1 MKKTTDINRLLGAAT
16 ALYGVAIMA
25 RPEWLAKPCALPL
38 EPGGRVPRDTSLLVR
53 AFGSRDLVIGLAMVA
68 ATGDDARRLATGC
81 RVAADTSDAVI
92 FGTQLPHRQ
101 ARLKAAGAAISWAA
115 LCALSL
121 RSIRS

>member
-1 MKKTTDINRLLGAAT
+1 MKTTDINRLLGAAT
-16 ALYGVAIMA
+16 ALYGAAVMA

-38 EPGGRVPRDTSLLVR
+38 EPGGRVPGDTGLLIR
-53 AFGSRDLVIGLAMVA
+53 ALGSRDLVIGLAMVA
-68 ATGDDARRLATGC
+68 ATDDDARRFATWC
-81 RVAADTSDAVI
+81 RVAADASDAVI

-101 ARLKAAGAAISWAA
+101 ARLKAAGAAVSWAA